1 MEQSLTK
8 NGVRQKLQL
17 MIQTEII
24 QNITK
29 RTLGLTFVLSA
40 AALAFAQEKVNVT
53 GNVVANG
60 GTGVPYASVE
70 FFHKTNKLFSDA
82 ALTDESGNYQIQLVP
97 GNYDIVIE
105 AIDFKKFTTNKVVS
119 GGRLETFRVVPEES
133 ATLTPTQDI
142 EGVTITAQPTKP
154 YRVELDKKV
163 YDPAQDVISKG
174 GNLQDV
180 LQNVPS
186 VSVETDG
193 TVSMRGNS
201 NVRFLI
207 NGKPSSMLGIDDGAN
222 AMQAI
227 PADQIERIE
236 VITNPSS
243 KFEAS
248 GTAGIL
254 NIILKKSK
262 KMGFNGSV
270 TGTVGYLPN
279 TGLNTNL
286 SWRRGN
292 VTWFLNG
299 GGSYRRS
306 EGVNN
311 YEAWFK
317 DTGRPNQ
324 MLTQKA
330 DSENPSEMKSYNG
343 TAGMVYDFNDKT
355 SANISVSARAFEN
368 ESNNNITT
376 LMTYNGIDAGNTS
389 FLYPLSKNRNTKGF
403 GQNRSFQGDFGIDHK
418 FDDNGQNI
426 AFSLSLQKNN
436 SENESGITELRN
448 NIHYRFDETASTT
461 ESNNIIGKIDYELPI
476 GEKSKLEAG
485 YRFDRNQNDYDY
497 SVWNAGIVNPD
508 FTSIT
513 NYKEMFNAFYVQ
525 FKSKIGERFG
535 YQLGLRDEISKV
547 NVDFRNL
554 VNQEP
559 AIDKTY
565 NNIFP
570 SVFLSY
576 DVTDSSQILL
586 NYSKRIN
593 RPRSWFLVPFRS
605 YSDSDNIFSGNP
617 DLNPSFVNS
626 FELGYSIQKRKMT
639 INPTVYF
646 NHETDETQMVN
657 IYNFERQRFETKPY
671 NIGTEQR
678 YGLDMNF
685 TYDPFT
691 WLRFMGNVDLF
702 GYKSDGEFNYTTLV
716 NGVQTPASVSF
727 EGNGFSTRTRLTT
740 TFRIDRTFNVQLQ
753 GFYRGGQETAN
764 SKSDPMYALNLGAS
778 KTIWNGNGTVNF
790 NIQDIFN
797 TRARSYYTFGEGFE
811 RKSFMQWAPR
821 QFSISLTYRFK
832 EGDQVTQPRR
842 KKDINSNANGGDD
855 EMPPM

>member
-1 MEQSLTK
+1 
-8 NGVRQKLQL
+8 
-17 MIQTEII
+17 MIHTEII

-40 AALAFAQEKVNVT
+40 AAMAFAQEKVNVT

-60 GTGVPYASVE
+60 GTAVPYASVS
-70 FFHKTNKLFSDA
+70 FSHQTNKLFSDA
-82 ALTDESGNYQIQLVP
+82 ALTDENGNYVLQLVP
-97 GNYDIVIE
+97 GNYDVTVE
-105 AIDFKKFTTNKVVS
+105 AIDFKKQTINTAVR
-119 GGRLETFRVVPEES
+119 GGRIESIRLEPEDT
-133 ATLTPTQDI
+133 ATLTPTRDI
-142 EGVTITAQPTKP
+142 QGVTIVAQASKP
-154 YRVELDKKV
+154 YRVEIDKKV

-222 AMQAI
+222 AMQSI

-262 KMGFNGSV
+262 RMGFNGSV

-279 TGLNTNL
+279 TNLNTNL

-292 VTWFLNG
+292 LTWFLNG
-299 GGSYRRS
+299 GGGYRES

-311 YEAWFK
+311 NEAWFENK
-317 DTGRPNQ
+317 GRVNQ
-324 MLTQKA
+324 LLTQIA
-330 DSENPSEMKSYNG
+330 DNDSNSEMRNYNG
-343 TAGMVYDFNDKT
+343 SAGLVYDFNDRT
-355 SANISVSARAFEN
+355 SANASISLRKFDSEN
-368 ESNNNITT
+368 NDVVNTR
-376 LMTYNGIDAGNTS
+376 MTYNGIDASNTD
-389 FLYPLSKNRNTKGF
+389 FFFPLSKVRSTSGLNDNRTV
-403 GQNRSFQGDFGIDHK
+403 QGDFGIDHK
-418 FDDNGQNI
+418 FDDKGQLI
-426 AFSLSLQKNN
+426 SLSMSLQNTV
-436 SENESGITELRN
+436 SEGESGIRETRN
-448 NIHYRFDETASTT
+448 GFAYGFDET
-461 ESNNIIGKIDYELPI
+461 SNQSERNAIIGKIDYELPI

-485 YRFDRNQNDYDY
+485 YRFDRNINDYDY
-497 SVWNAGIVNPD
+497 AVWNDGVVNLD
-508 FTSIT
+508 FTSVT

-535 YQLGLRDEISKV
+535 YQLGLRDEISKI
-547 NVDFRNL
+547 NVDFSSMTNT
-554 VNQEP
+554 EP
-559 AIDKTY
+559 AIDKSY
-565 NNIFP
+565 NNFFP

-605 YSDSDNIFSGNP
+605 YNDSDNIFSGNP
-617 DLNPSFVNS
+617 DLDPSFVNS
-626 FELGYSIQKRKMT
+626 FELGYAIQKRKFT
-639 INPTVYF
+639 INPTIYY
-646 NHETDETQMVN
+646 NYEEDETQMVN

-678 YGLDMNF
+678 YGFDMNF
-685 TYDPFT
+685 TYDPLT

-702 GYKSDGEFNYTTLV
+702 GYQSDGEFNYTTLV
-716 NGVQTPASVSF
+716 NGVATPASVSF
-727 EGNGFSTRTRLTT
+727 DGTGFSTRTRLTT
-740 TFRIDRTFNVQLQ
+740 TFRIDRTFNVQFQ
-753 GFYRGGQETAN
+753 GHYRGGQETAS
-764 SKSDPMYALNLGAS
+764 SKSDPMYFLNMGAS
-778 KTIWNGNGTVNF
+778 KTIWNGNGTFSF

-797 TRARSYYTFGEGFE
+797 TRARSFYTFGDGFE
-811 RKSFMQWAPR
+811 RKSYMQWAPR
-821 QFSISLTYRFK
+821 QFSLSFTYRFK

-842 KKDINSNANGGDD
+842 KKDINSNAEGGDD
-855 EMPPM
+855 DMPPM